1 MKTARIILWIV
12 CPVSLIALFFASYFS
27 WITSARVGNILLM
40 CSLLLPVTAMALQT
54 LENKDKNLSR
64 NHFVIKVA
72 FVLYLYLMI
81 AVMFAVT
88 ARRLSL

>member
-1 MKTARIILWIV
+1 MKALRITLWVLFPI
-12 CPVSLIALFFASYFS
+12 SLIAVFFASYFS
-27 WITSARVGNILLM
+27 WITSARVGNILLT
-40 CSLLLPVTAMALQT
+40 CSLLLPVTAMAVQT

-64 NHFVIKVA
+64 NHFIIKVA

-81 AVMFAVT
+81 AVLFAIT